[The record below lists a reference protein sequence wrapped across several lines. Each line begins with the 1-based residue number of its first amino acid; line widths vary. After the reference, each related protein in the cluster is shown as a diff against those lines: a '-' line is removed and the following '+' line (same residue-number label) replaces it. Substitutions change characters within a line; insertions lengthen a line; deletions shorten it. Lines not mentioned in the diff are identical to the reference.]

1 MKNMD
6 KKTCSKG
13 IWDSSVPGIK
23 FDNEGVSNFAKMQL
37 SLMAQY
43 PRGEKGL
50 HDWEKIVEIMKK
62 EGIGKKYDCIIGMS
76 GGTDSSYLLHIA
88 KEYKLRALAVT
99 VNNGWNS
106 TIADKNIKLITS
118 ALNYDIQTHI
128 INEKEAIG
136 ILKAYMFASLPWI
149 DSPSDIAI
157 KSTLYKVAAREGIKY
172 VLNGSDFRS
181 EGKQPLSWTYS
192 DTKQLKYLVK
202 KFSPEIKL
210 KTFPLQPLHSWFY
223 YGFIKKIKV
232 IRPLYFL
239 PYKKKDAKVL
249 LKEKYGWIDYG
260 GHHHENIFTKF
271 VIQYWLPVKFG
282 IDKRLITLSA
292 QVMSDEITREEAL
305 LLINEPTY
313 NSQTIE
319 EDINYVLNKIKLNRD
334 EFNNILKSEN
344 KYFYDYPSYYSLLK
358 KFSRLGK
365 LISQKIFGFKPGVF
379 EAIDQ
384 NI

>member
-1 MKNMD
+1 
-6 KKTCSKG
+6 
-13 IWDSSVPGIK
+13 
-23 FDNEGVSNFAKMQL
+23 
-37 SLMAQY
+37 MAQY

-50 HDWEKIVEIMKK
+50 EDWGKIVETMKK
-62 EGIGKKYDCIIGMS
+62 EGMGKKYDCIVGMS

-88 KEYKLRALAVT
+88 KEYKLRVLAVT
-99 VNNGWNS
+99 FNNGWNS
-106 TIADKNIKLITS
+106 TVAEKNIKLITS
-118 ALNYDIQTHI
+118 ALNYDIETHI
-128 INEKEAIG
+128 INEKEMIG
-136 ILKAYMFASLPWI
+136 IFKAYMLASLPWI

-157 KSTLYKVAAREGIKY
+157 KSTLYKVAARERIKY
-172 VLNGSDFRS
+172 ILYGSDFRS
-181 EGKQPLSWTYS
+181 EGKQPLSWTYA

-202 KFSPEIKL
+202 KFSPETKL
-210 KTFPLQPLHSWFY
+210 KTFPLQPLHSLFY

-271 VIQYWLPVKFG
+271 AIQYWLPVKFG

-319 EDINYVLNKIKLNRD
+319 EDINYVLSKIKLSRN
-334 EFNNILKSEN
+334 EFNNILNSEN
-344 KYFYDYPSYYSLLK
+344 KYFYDYPSYYPLFK
-358 KFSRLGK
+358 RFSRVGK
-365 LISQKIFGFKPGVF
+365 IVSSKMFGYKPGIF
-379 EAIDQ
+379 EAMDQ